1 MTNQEHIHPIFDTL
15 LTRQNQEKLLGQK
28 GIVLWFTGLSGSGKS
43 TIARALEKHLYEQG
57 KLVKVLDGDNIRMG
71 LNNNL
76 SFSAEDRNENI
87 RRIAE
92 VAKLFLD
99 TGIIT
104 ICSFISP
111 TEESR
116 AIARNIIGDQDFKL
130 IYINT
135 PLEECEKRDVKGLY
149 KKARNGEIK
158 GFTGI
163 DDPFEAPKNPD
174 LELNTTSTVI
184 EENIE
189 KLMPLLPDI
198 KTVEEVHV

>member
-15 LTRQNQEKLLGQK
+15 LTRQDQEKLLAQK
-28 GIVLWFTGLSGSGKS
+28 GIVLWFVGLSGSGKS

-57 KLVKVLDGDNIRMG
+57 KLVKVLDGDNIRIG

-76 SFSAEDRNENI
+76 SFSADDRKENI

-163 DDPFEAPKNPD
+163 DDPFESPENPD
-174 LELNTTSTVI
+174 LVLNTTSTVI
-184 EENIE
+184 EDNIE
-189 KLMPLLPDI
+189 KLMSLFPNI
-198 KTVEEVHV
+198 KSEEEVHV

>member
-76 SFSAEDRNENI
+76 SFSVEDRKENI

-184 EENIE
+184 EDNIE
-189 KLMPLLPDI
+189 KLMSLFPDI
-198 KTVEEVHV
+198 KTEEEVHV

>member
-76 SFSAEDRNENI
+76 SFSVEDRKENI

-163 DDPFEAPKNPD
+163 DDPFESPENPD
-174 LELNTTSTVI
+174 LVLNTTSTVI
-184 EENIE
+184 EDNIE
-189 KLMPLLPDI
+189 KLMSLFPDI
-198 KTVEEVHV
+198 KTEEEVHV

>member
-15 LTRQNQEKLLGQK
+15 LTRQDQEKLLAQK
-28 GIVLWFTGLSGSGKS
+28 GIVLWFVGLSGSGKS

-57 KLVKVLDGDNIRMG
+57 KLVKVLDGDNIRIG

-76 SFSAEDRNENI
+76 SFSADDRKENI

-163 DDPFEAPKNPD
+163 DDPFESPENPD
-174 LELNTTSTVI
+174 LVLNTTSTVI
-184 EENIE
+184 EDNIE
-189 KLMPLLPDI
+189 KLMSLFPDI
-198 KTVEEVHV
+198 KTEEEVHV

>member
-130 IYINT
+130 IFINT
-135 PLEECEKRDVKGLY
+135 SLEECEKRDVKGLY

-184 EENIE
+184 EDNIE
-189 KLMPLLPDI
+189 KLMSLFPDI
-198 KTVEEVHV
+198 KTEEEVHV

>member
-57 KLVKVLDGDNIRMG
+57 KLVKVLDGDNIRIG

-76 SFSAEDRNENI
+76 SFSADDRKENI

-130 IYINT
+130 IFINT
-135 PLEECEKRDVKGLY
+135 SLEECEKRDVKGLY

-184 EENIE
+184 EDNIE
-189 KLMPLLPDI
+189 KLMSLFPDI